1 MKTMNLNNITLL
13 TNIMMAGYN
22 WSMYHIFLDRTLF
35 LIVQWVINSFI
46 KMIVFDWYVIH
57 CTWGRKSNYVNHPL
71 LHWCTK
77 RPNRYNWISSK
88 TLCNSFL
95 GYYDM
100 KDRNIIEL
108 RKIAFRFNQLR
119 TWKLLLFARNR
130 YFVVGI

>member
-1 MKTMNLNNITLL
+1 
-13 TNIMMAGYN
+13 
-22 WSMYHIFLDRTLF
+22 MYHIFLDVTLF

-108 RKIAFRFNQLR
+108 RKITFFRYNIQIITHVGNLVNMTHSSFTLH
-119 TWKLLLFARNR
+119 LLQGWGWVIFRSEKQ
-130 YFVVGI
+130 YTYVYV

>member
-1 MKTMNLNNITLL
+1 
-13 TNIMMAGYN
+13 
-22 WSMYHIFLDRTLF
+22 MYHIFLDGTLF

-88 TLCNSFL
+88 TLSNSFL

-100 KDRNIIEL
+100 QDRNII
-108 RKIAFRFNQLR
+108 FRYNIQIITNVGNLVNMTHSSFI
-119 TWKLLLFARNR
+119 LLLFQGWGWVIFRSEKQNICL
-130 YFVVGI
+130 YK